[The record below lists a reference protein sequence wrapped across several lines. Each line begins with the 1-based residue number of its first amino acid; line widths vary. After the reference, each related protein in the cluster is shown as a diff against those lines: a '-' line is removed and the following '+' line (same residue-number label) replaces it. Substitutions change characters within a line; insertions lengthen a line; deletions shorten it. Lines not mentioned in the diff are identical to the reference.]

1 MPQVVQDALLP
12 PALARGPSRRSPGKV
27 CLLPLLLSRLLSE
40 KGVAAAA
47 EEETRSTNGRARPGV
62 LTVEGVGRELLEEVP
77 RPGGAQRPVCAV
89 VCLTCK

>member
-1 MPQVVQDALLP
+1 MRLGSCPCLDAYGRESSLVFTPYRP
-12 PALARGPSRRSPGKV
+12 PRGGLKNM
-27 CLLPLLLSRLLSE
+27 LSE

-77 RPGGAQRPVCAV
+77 RPGGAQGPVCAV